1 MAANLDI
8 TYTDGSMP
16 SIREM
21 QGINEKVA
29 QSIKDKFQEHR
40 PRATMTKEVLGK
52 DIQLSDVQIKIQESA
67 IDVAPEDDGQRTP
80 TVTEIKKQKT
90 NKSKKTSSKGK
101 HKKNQKSNHSE
112 GGKDASVEDDLI
124 KNIRASRKLETLDL
138 SDDEA

>member
-8 TYTDGSMP
+8 TCTDGSMP

-52 DIQLSDVQIKIQESA
+52 DIQLSDV
-67 IDVAPEDDGQRTP
+67 
-80 TVTEIKKQKT
+80 
-90 NKSKKTSSKGK
+90 
-101 HKKNQKSNHSE
+101 
-112 GGKDASVEDDLI
+112 
-124 KNIRASRKLETLDL
+124 
-138 SDDEA
+138 